1 MMKKVL
7 KLEAMPTSTEMLT
20 PREAARLLGISYP
33 TIKQWILSGKLKTVQ
48 TPGGHHRLAE
58 ATLRPFL
65 AADST
70 KPEVKSRERYRR
82 VSGRNQLAGKVVSI
96 RVEGLLAEVVLA
108 VGDSH
113 VTAII
118 TANAV
123 RELQLKK
130 GDTAAALIKSTDVMI
145 ERLS

>member
-1 MMKKVL
+1 M
-7 KLEAMPTSTEMLT
+7 ATTSPMLT
-20 PREAARLLGISYP
+20 PREAARMLGISYP
-33 TIKQWILSGKLKTVQ
+33 TIKQWILSGKLKSVQ
-48 TPGGHHRLAE
+48 TPGGHHRIAE

-65 AADST
+65 AKDSK
-70 KPEVKSRERYRR
+70 KPEAQSRERYRR

-96 RVEGLLAEVVLA
+96 RIEGLLAEVVLA

-145 ERLS
+145 ERLVELP

>member
-1 MMKKVL
+1 M
-7 KLEAMPTSTEMLT
+7 ATTANPMLT
-20 PREAARLLGISYP
+20 PREAARMVGVSYP

-48 TPGGHHRLAE
+48 TPGGHHRVAQSALKPFVAKDAAKPTAE
-58 ATLRPFL
+58 
-65 AADST
+65 
-70 KPEVKSRERYRR
+70 SRERYRR
-82 VSGRNQLAGKVVSI
+82 VSGRNQLAGKVVSVRI
-96 RVEGLLAEVVLA
+96 EGLLAEVILS
-108 VGDSH
+108 VGDTN

-145 ERLS
+145 ERLD